1 MPSSYALAIAQRLQN
16 ECAKSSNFDAER
28 IASMIDEE
36 LGFAEAIEALRRCDT
51 LLEKLSVSV
60 DERDFLLK
68 ALARLEGSAKT
79 ADLVIGSAP

>member
-16 ECAKSSNFDAER
+16 ECAKSEFNSER
-28 IASMIDEE
+28 VASMIDEE
-36 LGFAEAIEALRRCDT
+36 LGFADAIEALRRCDK

-60 DERDFLLK
+60 DERDFLLNAIAK
-68 ALARLEGSAKT
+68 LEGSAKT